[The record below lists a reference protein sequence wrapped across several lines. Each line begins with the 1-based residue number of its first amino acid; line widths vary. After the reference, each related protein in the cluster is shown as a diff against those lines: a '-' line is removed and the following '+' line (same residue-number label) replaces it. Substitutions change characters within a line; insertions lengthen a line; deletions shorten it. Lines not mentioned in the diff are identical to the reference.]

1 MVVQQIYQG
10 PFIKQQSDIDRD
22 EGDREYTEE

>member
-10 PFIKQQSDIDRD
+10 PFIQQQSDIDRD